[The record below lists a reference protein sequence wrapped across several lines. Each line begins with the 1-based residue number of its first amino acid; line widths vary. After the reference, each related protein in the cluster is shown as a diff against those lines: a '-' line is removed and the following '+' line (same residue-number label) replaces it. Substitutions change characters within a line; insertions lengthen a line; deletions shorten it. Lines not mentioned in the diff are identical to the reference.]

1 MCVSQNAHIYN
12 IILLL
17 NSNNYFRL
25 FLLFFVTISQFKTL
39 FHDVEQFYVTSVES
53 QNVKRQNRNLRFRP
67 SFSSPIQLRKNPR
80 CRKSN
85 RHDKDPGMLLHPA
98 AHILTRVN
106 HRRLSLRRIEQKHK
120 NLHGKERCKM
130 SAPVRVDHEH
140 RHKTQLA

>member
-39 FHDVEQFYVTSVES
+39 FHDVEHFYVTSVES
-53 QNVKRQNRNLRFRP
+53 QNVKRQNRNLRFHP
-67 SFSSPIQLRKNPR
+67 SFSSPIQLIKNPR

-85 RHDKDPGMLLHPA
+85 RYVACFKKSLAPK
-98 AHILTRVN
+98 
-106 HRRLSLRRIEQKHK
+106 LSSFAIQRIDTTKIQKHK
-120 NLHGKERCKM
+120 NLHGKERRKM

>member
-67 SFSSPIQLRKNPR
+67 SFSSPIQLIKNPR

-85 RHDKDPGMLLHPA
+85 RYVACFKKSLAPKLSSFAIQRIDTTKIQGCFFILPHISHTRKPSPA
-98 AHILTRVN
+98 LPSP
-106 HRRLSLRRIEQKHK
+106 HRTE
-120 NLHGKERCKM
+120 
-130 SAPVRVDHEH
+130 
-140 RHKTQLA
+140 T

>member
-53 QNVKRQNRNLRFRP
+53 QNVKRQNQATSGSALHFFQSDSVDKKPTLQEIKQIRCLFQEI
-67 SFSSPIQLRKNPR
+67 SSPEAVELCDPED
-80 CRKSN
+80 
-85 RHDKDPGMLLHPA
+85 RHDKDPRDASSSCRTYFH
-98 AHILTRVN
+98 TRKPSPGLPSP
-106 HRRLSLRRIEQKHK
+106 HRTE
-120 NLHGKERCKM
+120 
-130 SAPVRVDHEH
+130 
-140 RHKTQLA
+140 T